1 MVWFT
6 CTSVILLITLTIM
19 LLVLPVALPPLPPPP
34 PVLMLIPVVI
44 LVLLLVLAVL
54 PAGFNGVVVGYL
66 WRRILVCS
74 LSFTFLLQNYLVNLV
89 WKLWQNC
96 TEVSFCCFLHLLD
109 WIYLPHTHAHTHITP
124 NEMWVVVN
132 SRRKYLVLTYHLIRD
147 CGTRKHLISWDN
159 LTIRCQ
165 QCALDDG
172 SLNDSNICRWGLDK
186 CGSA

>member
-6 CTSVILLITLTIM
+6 CTSAILLITLTIM

-34 PVLMLIPVVI
+34 PVLMFIPVVI

-74 LSFTFLLQNYLVNLV
+74 LSFTFLLQNYLVNSV

-96 TEVSFCCFLHLLD
+96 TDVSFCCFLHLLD
-109 WIYLPHTHAHTHITP
+109 WICLPHTHTHYTK
-124 NEMWVVVN
+124 WVVGCSELKEKVLN
-132 SRRKYLVLTYHLIRD
+132 TYLSSNQRLWNMET
-147 CGTRKHLISWDN
+147 
-159 LTIRCQ
+159 
-165 QCALDDG
+165 LDI
-172 SLNDSNICRWGLDK
+172 LRQPYN
-186 CGSA
+186 

>member
-6 CTSVILLITLTIM
+6 CTSAVLLITLTIM

-34 PVLMLIPVVI
+34 PVLMFIPVVI

-74 LSFTFLLQNYLVNLV
+74 LSFTFLLQNYLVNSV

-96 TEVSFCCFLHLLD
+96 TEVSFLLLSTSSGLD
-109 WIYLPHTHAHTHITP
+109 LPPTHTHTHITP
-124 NEMWVVVN
+124 NELWVVVN
-132 SRRKYLVLTYHLIRD
+132 SRRKYLILTYHLIRD
-147 CGTRKHLISWDN
+147 CGTWKHLISWDN
-159 LTIRCQ
+159 LTIRRQ
-165 QCALDDG
+165 QCALDDR
-172 SLNDSNICRWGLDK
+172 SLNDSNICRWGVEV
-186 CGSA
+186 

>member
-1 MVWFT
+1 MVWFA

-109 WIYLPHTHAHTHITP
+109 WIYLPHTHTHTHSTKWDVGYS
-124 NEMWVVVN
+124 ELKEKVL
-132 SRRKYLVLTYHLIRD
+132 STYLSSNQRLWNTE
-147 CGTRKHLISWDN
+147 T
-159 LTIRCQ
+159 
-165 QCALDDG
+165 LDI
-172 SLNDSNICRWGLDK
+172 LRQPYN
-186 CGSA
+186 

>member
-6 CTSVILLITLTIM
+6 CTSAVLLITLTIM

-74 LSFTFLLQNYLVNLV
+74 LSFTFLLQNYLVNSV

-96 TEVSFCCFLHLLD
+96 TEVSFLLLSTSSGLD
-109 WIYLPHTHAHTHITP
+109 LPPTHTHTHYTK
-124 NEMWVVVN
+124 WVVGCSELKEKVLN
-132 SRRKYLVLTYHLIRD
+132 TYLSSNQRLWNMET
-147 CGTRKHLISWDN
+147 
-159 LTIRCQ
+159 
-165 QCALDDG
+165 LDI
-172 SLNDSNICRWGLDK
+172 LRQPYN
-186 CGSA
+186 